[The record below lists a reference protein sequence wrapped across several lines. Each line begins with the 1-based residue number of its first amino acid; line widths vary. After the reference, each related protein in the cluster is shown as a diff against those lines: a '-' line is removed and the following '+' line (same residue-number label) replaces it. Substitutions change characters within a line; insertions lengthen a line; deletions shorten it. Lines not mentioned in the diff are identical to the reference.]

1 MLYFRILRLE
11 FENII
16 VIFEISILELLL
28 SLSLVQKKKSL
39 NLGKNCLYVA
49 IFGMEFE
56 NNIFIF

>member
-28 SLSLVQKKKSL
+28 SLSLVQ
-39 NLGKNCLYVA
+39 NKNP
-49 IFGMEFE
+49 
-56 NNIFIF
+56 